1 MINQGLLR
9 HLDVD
14 LVTIMIAYL
23 MISYGKTWAG
33 IFATCQGFF
42 IDIISAGILGLFTLL
57 YLITFLSVN
66 IGSYFFDLNSAR
78 GQIILVSMA
87 VLLKEILL
95 VALLKSFSLEINVS
109 PSTMVSFGVSAL
121 VTGLIGPFLFYFLN
135 HANFLFTGDKQED

>member
-1 MINQGLLR
+1 VINQGLLR

-33 IFATCQGFF
+33 IFAICQGFF
-42 IDIISAGILGLFTLL
+42 IDIISAGILGLFTLS
-57 YLITFLSVN
+57 YLITFLGIN

-78 GQIILVSMA
+78 GQIILVSLA
-87 VLLKEILL
+87 VLLKEALL
-95 VALLKSFSLEINVS
+95 MTLLKSFSLEINVS

-135 HANFLFTGDKQED
+135 HAGHLFTGDKQED